1 MNSEARFHLHEDG
14 LSLEEVYTRMMDVEP
29 KISAMN
35 KSEVLGHLQNIKTQ
49 FGL

>member
-1 MNSEARFHLHEDG
+1 MNSEARVNLHEDG
-14 LSLEEVYTRMMDVEP
+14 LSLEEVYTRMTDVFP

-35 KSEVLGHLQNIKTQ
+35 KSEVMGHLQNIKIQ